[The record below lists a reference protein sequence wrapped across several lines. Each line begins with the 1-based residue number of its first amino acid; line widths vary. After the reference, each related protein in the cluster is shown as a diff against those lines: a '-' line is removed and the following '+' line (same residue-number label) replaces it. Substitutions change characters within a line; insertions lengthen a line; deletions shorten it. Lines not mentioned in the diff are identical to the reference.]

1 MMARCYSSAWKVAVV
16 GVVLVV
22 AALPAPARAKATAY
36 VALPQEGDRPTK
48 LKIRLL
54 RYEGGTNGKALVELK
69 NTGQAAEVFVAT
81 GLYLVPAGAPGS
93 APQRLGAA
101 GPFEVE
107 RAGGWQA
114 EEQLKVAPGASE
126 RLRLQVFCIDSH
138 RASPG
143 QGQGFKVGK
152 TRLPADLSSKIT
164 ARTKAAIAKN
174 GGRVEAAINEI
185 QGEVWKARNEAWV
198 PLDGERPHE
207 KGSPPPSSAT
217 PSQGTNAPYSLGTLR
232 QRARSSEQSDRR

>member
-1 MMARCYSSAWKVAVV
+1 MKRFSVVWKALIV
-16 GVVLVV
+16 GVVLAV
-22 AALPAPARAKATAY
+22 AGKVGPAAAKATAF

-54 RYEGGTNGKALVELK
+54 RYEGGTNGKALVEIK
-69 NTGQAAEVFVAT
+69 NTGQDAEVFVAT
-81 GLYLVPAGAPGS
+81 GLYLVPDGDPGS

-101 GPFEVE
+101 GPFEVQ
-107 RAGGWQA
+107 RSGGWQA
-114 EEQLKVAPGASE
+114 EERLKVAPGVTE

-152 TRLPADLSSKIT
+152 TRLPAALSKKIT
-164 ARTKAAIAKN
+164 ARTKAVIDAN
-174 GGRVEAAINEI
+174 GGRIESSIGSI

-198 PLDGERPHE
+198 PLEGERSNE
-207 KGSPPPSSAT
+207 KGAPSPSSAAPEQRT
-217 PSQGTNAPYSLGTLR
+217 NPSGARYNLQRRLGST
-232 QRARSSEQSDRR
+232 E